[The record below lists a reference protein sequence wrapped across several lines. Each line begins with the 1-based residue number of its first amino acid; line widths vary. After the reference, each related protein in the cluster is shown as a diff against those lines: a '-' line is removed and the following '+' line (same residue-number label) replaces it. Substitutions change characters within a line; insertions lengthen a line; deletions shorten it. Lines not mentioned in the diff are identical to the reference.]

1 LPSETDHILKV
12 EGISARYGGG
22 ALALSDVSLSVPKGG
37 VVALLGLN
45 GAGKTTTLRVIS
57 GVMRPAGG
65 EVQFEGERINGGSPA
80 AIVRRGV
87 AHSPEGRHVFPAMTV
102 RENLELG
109 AYTVRDRVIRQDR
122 LDFTLEI
129 FPRLQD
135 RLRQRAGTM
144 SGGEQQMLAIG
155 RALMSDPKLLLLD
168 EPMLGLSP
176 AMSRVVAET
185 VTRIR
190 ETGMSVLL
198 VEQNMELALEVSD
211 WVYFLEAGKVVGD
224 SDAATV
230 RAQETR
236 SFHLSARS

>member
-1 LPSETDHILKV
+1 MLGI

-22 ALALSDVSLSVPKGG
+22 ALALSDVSLRVAKGG
-37 VVALLGLN
+37 IVALLGLN
-45 GAGKTTTLRVIS
+45 GAGKTTTLRVAS
-57 GVMRPAGG
+57 GVMRPSSGHVDFDG
-65 EVQFEGERINGGSPA
+65 QRIDGRSPA

-87 AHSPEGRHVFPAMTV
+87 AHSPEGRHVFPDMSV

-109 AYTVRDRVIRQDR
+109 AYTVRDRAVRRNR
-122 LDFTLEI
+122 LESTLEV
-129 FPRLQD
+129 FPRLHD
-135 RLRQRAGTM
+135 RLRQRAGTL

-190 ETGMSVLL
+190 EAGMSILL
-198 VEQNMELALEVSD
+198 VEQNMELALSVAD
-211 WVYFLEAGKVVGD
+211 WVYFLEAGRVVGD
-224 SDAATV
+224 SDAARV
-230 RAQETR
+230 RAQEGR
-236 SFHLSARS
+236 SVYMSARS